1 MQAGALTKVFIKP
14 TPPHIPIFISPAEI
28 TRDTEPISV
37 VPLVMFITLGWT
49 SLKPRGLRLGGGT
62 YNEYITLP
70 ALASHTSY
78 KTWLP
83 FERNRGFK
91 KNSRKYSRLMIAIAS
106 ETSLRDFQ

>member
-1 MQAGALTKVFIKP
+1 MQAGALTKVYIKP

-91 KNSRKYSRLMIAIAS
+91 KILAS
-106 ETSLRDFQ
+106 IQD